1 MKWNRTQSIVFGI
14 CLIVFQVHGQVPK
27 RNRSEGMYQTMSS
40 NTTGPNN
47 LWLNLRGTGFI
58 WANKSLDST
67 NANASEKPGY
77 FPFLDIASE
86 LGVTNYA
93 SFLFESRVLSY
104 TRNNWFQFGNIAAG
118 IKATMPNNKELRLH
132 GFGLE
137 VKYIWN
143 WPGDT
148 FPSVAG
154 YRVGT
159 TGFAPEGYIVDGSN
173 VEWKV
178 LYDMDLI
185 KRYSWLPVKIGANA
199 GMRIP
204 LKKAEYVASQFLFD
218 VGVLYTDIGFD
229 IFAEYSLEAF
239 SNLAKPKAF
248 VNLGHPKTE
257 IAFWENPMYLT
268 LGGRVRYANGVT
280 LFACIPILLSSNS
293 GSAMTNLDKRLLN
306 DARGPGDVFYEEHS
320 RGITDP
326 FDPWFAK
333 WKIIGEV
340 SIPLF
345 YKQTGSEMMR
355 NFLLL
360 KNRKER
366 QKIDVE
372 ERLRH
377 FEAGIDTLK
386 TDQNEKKR
394 RLEEIQKRRDE
405 MDSSE

>member
-1 MKWNRTQSIVFGI
+1 MKRNVALSIVLGV
-14 CLIVFQVHGQVPK
+14 CMIVFLANGQGPK
-27 RNRSEGMYQTMSS
+27 RNRGEGMYQTLGS
-40 NTTGPNN
+40 NTTGTDNI
-47 LWLNLRGTGFI
+47 WLNLRGTGFI

-67 NANASEKPGY
+67 NQNASEKPGY

-86 LGVTNYA
+86 IGATNYA
-93 SFLFESRVLSY
+93 SILFESRLLSY
-104 TRNNWFQFGNIAAG
+104 TRDNWFQFGNVAAG
-118 IKATMPNNKELRLH
+118 IKATMPNNKELRLY
-132 GFGLE
+132 GLGLE
-137 VKYIWN
+137 LKYIWN
-143 WPGDT
+143 YPGDT

-173 VEWKV
+173 LQCKI
-178 LYDMDLI
+178 LYDLDLI
-185 KRYSWLPVKIGANA
+185 KRFSWLPVKIGANA

-204 LKKAEYVASQFLFD
+204 FKKAEYAATQFLFD
-218 VGVLYTDIGFD
+218 VGILYTDLGFD

-239 SNLAKPKAF
+239 NNITKPKAF
-248 VNLGHPKTE
+248 VNLGHPKME
-257 IAFWENPMYLT
+257 IYFWENPMYLT

-280 LFACIPILLSSNS
+280 LFASIPILLSANG
-293 GSAMTNLDKRLLN
+293 GSAMTSVDKRLLN
-306 DARGPGDVFYEEHS
+306 DARAPGDKFYDERS
-320 RGITDP
+320 RNITDP

-333 WKIIGEV
+333 WKIVGQV

-366 QKIDVE
+366 QQIDVE

-377 FEAGIDTLK
+377 FDVKTDTLK
-386 TDQNEKKR
+386 TDRSEKKR
-394 RLEEIQKRRDE
+394 RLEEIQKRREE
-405 MDSSE
+405 MDNSD